1 MDEGNTI
8 SVTML
13 LRRSPDL
20 NVATLEGMNLVSSTT
35 LRQPIKPPS
44 RAQSPQHAMSNNS
57 SSAHSEHMSLRAH
70 PKGRNPVVPHVI
82 HLRDLQGDAMHR
94 DLGSLVE
101 GDSRLWR
108 SAQHGRSTE
117 HMSQHAQHA
126 RSPSSSLPTL
136 QGHMD
141 SSLGEAAFDLYH
153 HSQKLAEQ
161 PPAGRKREVSHS
173 STPTESA
180 APGQGRPLPCSRA
193 SSISPAGGLTTGGAC
208 SIQGPALDTDEVG
221 AVANDAAAEATAAS
235 DGAQHS
241 CSPQPSALGSQLS
254 GRSSTVRFMLD
265 TPNPDEDPSIAS
277 MAPIAADDAEH
288 ARHAVLLLQHTGD
301 AMPHE
306 ADGMWAS
313 DKRTLS
319 LSSTPSSLTGV
330 LKKTASRDS
339 AVNSS
344 CDVSQASNSHGI
356 SFALG
361 SDDGDGSNDG
371 AISSM
376 QSSALLKHG
385 SESFPS
391 WLTGG

>member
-1 MDEGNTI
+1 MTCTTI
-8 SVTML
+8 LRSWPSSRQPAGSEKSVTAAHQQE
-13 LRRSPDL
+13 
-20 NVATLEGMNLVSSTT
+20 V
-35 LRQPIKPPS
+35 
-44 RAQSPQHAMSNNS
+44 QH
-57 SSAHSEHMSLRAH
+57 L
-70 PKGRNPVVPHVI
+70 
-82 HLRDLQGDAMHR
+82 
-94 DLGSLVE
+94 
-101 GDSRLWR
+101 
-108 SAQHGRSTE
+108 
-117 HMSQHAQHA
+117 
-126 RSPSSSLPTL
+126 
-136 QGHMD
+136 
-141 SSLGEAAFDLYH
+141 
-153 HSQKLAEQ
+153 
-161 PPAGRKREVSHS
+161 
-173 STPTESA
+173 
-180 APGQGRPLPCSRA
+180 GQGRPLPCSRA
-193 SSISPAGGLTTGGAC
+193 SSISPAGGLTTGGAY
-208 SIQGPALDTDEVG
+208 SIQGPALDTDAVG

-254 GRSSTVRFMLD
+254 GRSSAVRFMLD

-277 MAPIAADDAEH
+277 TAPIAADDAEH
-288 ARHAVLLLQHTGD
+288 ARHAVLLSQHTGD

-313 DKRTLS
+313 DKCTLS
-319 LSSTPSSLTGV
+319 LSSTPSSLKGV

-339 AVNSS
+339 AVTSS
-344 CDVSQASNSHGI
+344 CDISQALNSHGI